1 MTDDI
6 DSIAGVPGDAAA
18 RSRQVAALAWRR
30 SGPGVDVL
38 LVTSR
43 NTRRWLLP
51 KGWLVAGK
59 SSAESAMVEAFEEAG
74 VRGVA
79 ADQPLGSYHYDKV
92 LKDGS
97 LRPCKVDVF
106 AIPVVK
112 LLDEWPEMG
121 QRRRRWYSALTAA
134 SMVAEPDLAEILS
147 AFHETRLE
155 AVAGE

>member
-1 MTDDI
+1 MTDEIERSD
-6 DSIAGVPGDAAA
+6 APARAAA
-18 RSRQVAALAWRR
+18 PSRQVAALAWRK

-43 NTRRWLLP
+43 TTRRWLLP
-51 KGWLVAGK
+51 KGWPVAGK

-74 VRGVA
+74 VWGVA
-79 ADQPLGSYHYDKV
+79 AEPPLGSYKYDKV

-97 LRPCKVDVF
+97 IRPCTVDVF

-112 LLDEWPEMG
+112 LLDEWPEMS

-134 SMVAEPDLAEILS
+134 SMVAEPDLAAILS
-147 AFHETRLE
+147 AFHEKRSE
-155 AVAGE
+155 AAPEK